1 MLSTRSAALAVSLL
15 SLAAHAAEPTR
26 GEKALRA
33 SFYLNTVP
41 TLVELVDDMKKD
53 VLDALEL
60 DAKKRAA
67 AERALKEH
75 WSEQRLYANAA
86 AALEKAVPADSL
98 DAALKTMTPEIQAMV
113 KAGITENATP
123 QQAQQWM
130 TEAKKHPDAVARRAI
145 ATRIAR
151 PMPQAAQFKELCGQV
166 AADVAQ
172 VATGNDE
179 ARAGLKDSLLE
190 GLAPALAAMEQ
201 KDVMEVSVV
210 LAYRAATTPQL
221 KAFADALDS
230 EAGTKLQIAAPVSL
244 ITGAQ
249 KSRADIVAQLKKD
262 FGKGGAAKK
271 K

>member
-1 MLSTRSAALAVSLL
+1 
-15 SLAAHAAEPTR
+15 
-26 GEKALRA
+26 
-33 SFYLNTVP
+33 
-41 TLVELVDDMKKD
+41 
-53 VLDALEL
+53 
-60 DAKKRAA
+60 
-67 AERALKEH
+67 
-75 WSEQRLYANAA
+75 
-86 AALEKAVPADSL
+86 
-98 DAALKTMTPEIQAMV
+98 MV

-151 PMPQAAQFKELCGQV
+151 HMPQAAQFKELCGQV
-166 AADVAQ
+166 AEVFADVAQ